1 MKAHDRGGAQ
11 CAICG
16 KTFPARQL
24 HRFDELRPA
33 LQALIAEKVSTVGD
47 DALICDADLAQYRR
61 VYVEKLLNE
70 ERGELSELDRRVL
83 DSFEKGVLTVQ
94 SVARA
99 ALEPTSR
106 SPGERAA
113 DTVASFGGSWSF
125 IFSFC
130 TVLVLWMAV
139 NVSGLLSGPFDP
151 YPFILLNLLLSCV
164 AALQAPVIMMSQK
177 RQEEKDRQRAENDYM
192 VNLRAEL
199 EIRQL
204 HEKIDHQMARQW
216 DRLAEL
222 QQIQIDLLQ
231 GNEGR
236 KRTDAPR

>member
-16 KTFPARQL
+16 KTFPVRQL

-61 VYVEKLLNE
+61 AYVEKLLNE

-231 GNEGR
+231 GSEGR
-236 KRTDAPR
+236 TRNDAPR

>member
-61 VYVEKLLNE
+61 AYVEKLLNE

-231 GNEGR
+231 GSEGR
-236 KRTDAPR
+236 TRNDAPR

>member
-33 LQALIAEKVSTVGD
+33 LQALIAENVSTVGD

-61 VYVEKLLNE
+61 AYVEKLLNE

-231 GNEGR
+231 GSEGR
-236 KRTDAPR
+236 TRNDAPR